1 MEAEALVEP
10 KMTLTGRRSIMAFG
24 PGKEEKG
31 AKKVKRGI
39 AYG

>member
-1 MEAEALVEP
+1 MEAEAPVEP
-10 KMTLTGRRSIMAFG
+10 KMTSKGRSSIMASG
-24 PGKEEKG
+24 SGEEEG